1 MMLSGSEFMIVL
13 MLLFDSEDME
23 GGIENAR
30 LD

>member
-1 MMLSGSEFMIVL
+1 MMLSGSEFMIAL

>member
-1 MMLSGSEFMIVL
+1 MLSGSEFMIAL

>member
-1 MMLSGSEFMIVL
+1 MMLSGSEFMIAL

-23 GGIENAR
+23 GGTENAR

>member
-1 MMLSGSEFMIVL
+1 MMLSGSEFLIAL
-13 MLLFDSEDME
+13 MLLFDGEDVE